1 MFPRAVAMS
10 TMTGTD
16 LHIYFFFILTILP
29 TDQLLIGTEDL
40 DWSEINA
47 GVDTF

>member
-16 LHIYFFFILTILP
+16 LHIFFILTILP